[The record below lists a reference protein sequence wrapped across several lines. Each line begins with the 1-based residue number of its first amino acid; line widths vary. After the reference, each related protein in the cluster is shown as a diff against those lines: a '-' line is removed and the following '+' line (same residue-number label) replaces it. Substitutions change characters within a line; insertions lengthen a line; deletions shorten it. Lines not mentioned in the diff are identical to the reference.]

1 MSKILSQ
8 REWDA
13 VSCAAVPVDEPFPTA
28 TVIDARM
35 KLSDHDAALRAENE
49 RLRADYTNACSTI
62 AAMHAAAVGE
72 VRGST
77 LGVVEEVA
85 TVREAAN
92 RLLQKTRETY
102 ADHRYMN
109 VWATAQERLG
119 PYTGPNW
126 IAEAESLDAALAA
139 PPEEKENHE

>member
-1 MSKILSQ
+1 MSEILTPNDFDVSILSWVEDGAMRQ
-8 REWDA
+8 AGKR
-13 VSCAAVPVDEPFPTA
+13 
-28 TVIDARM
+28 
-35 KLSDHDAALRAENE
+35 HDAALRAENA

-77 LGVVEEVA
+77 LGVVEDVA

-92 RLLQKTRETY
+92 RLRQKMRETY

>member
-1 MSKILSQ
+1 M
-8 REWDA
+8 
-13 VSCAAVPVDEPFPTA
+13 TA
-28 TVIDARM
+28 P
-35 KLSDHDAALRAENE
+35 
-49 RLRADYTNACSTI
+49 
-62 AAMHAAAVGE
+62 AVGE

-77 LGVVEEVA
+77 LGVVEDVA

-92 RLLQKTRETY
+92 RLRQKMRETY

-109 VWATAQERLG
+109 VWATAQGHLG

-139 PPEEKENHE
+139 PPEGE